1 MKRTRKFLTLISLAC
16 LLLVACQPTPPPYT
30 STKPQERALT
40 FDPSQ
45 PIRFPEN
52 FQIKDLKPDQK
63 ADLYQQLDAITRYDG
78 SQEPDPSSY
87 SQVHPI
93 ESQAD
98 YEALIQASQDQ
109 PMVFVIGFDSCPYC
123 KAFVPKLNQLAKEA
137 QLAVYYYNT
146 DKRQNDDN
154 FDQVI
159 KEVFQI
165 QTAPHAFIVQEGKA
179 RHPLNDQST
188 MAEIEA
194 FVEEAKH

>member
-1 MKRTRKFLTLISLAC
+1 MKRTLQFLTLISLVC
-16 LLLVACQPTPPPYT
+16 LLLVACHPTPAPYT
-30 STKPQERALT
+30 STKPQENALT

-45 PIRFPEN
+45 PIRFPDN
-52 FQIKDLKPDQK
+52 FQIKDLKPNQK